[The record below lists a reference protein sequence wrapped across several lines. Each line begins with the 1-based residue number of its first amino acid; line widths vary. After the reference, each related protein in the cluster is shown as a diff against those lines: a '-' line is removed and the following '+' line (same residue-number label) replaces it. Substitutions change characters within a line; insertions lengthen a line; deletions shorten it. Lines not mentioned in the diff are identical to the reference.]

1 MTMKAK
7 LLLLSSI
14 ILLSACSEESG
25 NVQEWMNQ
33 KKAEAKTKVRPVEE
47 PAKLEPVAYFPPEF
61 SGPNAFSTARL
72 RAAYQ
77 NSQIPDLNRPKEL
90 LENYSLENL
99 NYVGSIGAGT
109 ALSAMIEVE
118 GHVYTVNVGNHVG
131 QNFGRIVR
139 ITPDVIKVVEV
150 VEDASGNWTNREAE
164 IVLNDSGNS
173 GK

>member
-1 MTMKAK
+1 M
-7 LLLLSSI
+7 
-14 ILLSACSEESG
+14 
-25 NVQEWMNQ
+25 
-33 KKAEAKTKVRPVEE
+33 
-47 PAKLEPVAYFPPEF
+47 
-61 SGPNAFSTARL
+61 
-72 RAAYQ
+72 
-77 NSQIPDLNRPKEL
+77 NRPKEL

-99 NYVGSIGAGT
+99 NYVGSIGAGK

>member
-1 MTMKAK
+1 MKVK
-7 LLLLSSI
+7 LFLM
-14 ILLSACSEESG
+14 SALVLAGCSEQYG
-25 NVQEWMNQ
+25 DLQEWMSQ
-33 KKAEAKTKVRPVEE
+33 ARAEAKTKVSPVE
-47 PAKLEPVAYFPPEF
+47 PLAPIEPVTYFAPQIT
-61 SGPNAFSTARL
+61 GPNAFNMQRMK
-72 RAAYQ
+72 AAFQ
-77 NSQIPDLNRPKEL
+77 NGNAPDLNRSKEL

-99 NYVGSIGAGT
+99 NYVGSIGAGK